1 MPQLFFEVLG
11 EPPERG
17 DNYEFTSMEV
27 KQTAFRIDG
36 VFTPKPDSPEIAVIF
51 VEFQFQKDEV
61 LYERLFSE
69 IMLYLAQNPDAED
82 WQAIAIYPRRSIEQ
96 KNRYRHRTLLNSE
109 QFQAVYLEDFLGM
122 PSDEIGIQLMQLI
135 VSRERETDQYLEGLV
150 EQLQKETVPNE
161 QGIIR
166 LVSTIMVYKF
176 PQLTREEI
184 ESMFTVSDLKQTKV
198 YQEALDEGIEQG
210 RTQGLTQGM
219 QQALE
224 EAIKRERSL
233 LLRQLNRKI
242 GEVPQRLID
251 SVQSLSFE
259 QLEILGEAL
268 FDFEQPADLEVWLGQ
283 LEENASTA
291 HQDDADSNVDEELT

>member
-1 MPQLFFEVLG
+1 
-11 EPPERG
+11 
-17 DNYEFTSMEV
+17 MEV

-135 VSRERETDQYLEGLV
+135 VSRERDTDQYLEGLV
-150 EQLQKETVPNE
+150 EQLKAQTVPNE

-210 RTQGLTQGM
+210 LAQGMQQGLTQGM

-224 EAIKRERSL
+224 EAVNRERSL

-242 GEVPQRLID
+242 GEVPQGLID
-251 SVQSLSFE
+251 AVQALYFE

-291 HQDDADSNVDEELT
+291 NQDDADSNVDEELT